1 MMKIDIVDLGYVGI
15 PLAVAL
21 GRYYEI
27 IGFVPDQKKIENYS
41 RDNPTAE
48 ASPEAFRRVDKI
60 TSTTDS
66 GKLGGFKIST
76 IPVPYL
82 LWSN

>member
-1 MMKIDIVDLGYVGI
+1 MKTGVIGLGYAAI
-15 PLAVAL
+15 PQVVAL
-21 GRYYEI
+21 GRYHEVI
-27 IGFVPDQKKIENYS
+27 SFDPDVKSIYSHS
-41 RDNPTAE
+41 RDNLSAE
-48 ASPEAFRRVDKI
+48 ASPEACRRVDKI